1 MIEFYVTS
9 PLVTLHISVS
19 GWSCEL
25 VATNGP
31 LNASQLTID
40 GGYLV
45 AVALPL
51 HLIFENHNSRA
62 SLLKTCLNL

>member
-1 MIEFYVTS
+1 M
-9 PLVTLHISVS
+9 
-19 GWSCEL
+19 
-25 VATNGP
+25 ATNGP

-62 SLLKTCLNL
+62 SLLKTCLNFYESSALIGHFLNSIGD